1 MVFRVLRITFI
12 LFLIVCHSSARS
24 YEYFDDYDNLS
35 IESSEEGGST
45 GMAVP
50 FSIIGAPVHFS
61 GCPDGQTYIKKKCR
75 KIRRG

>member
-12 LFLIVCHSSARS
+12 LFLIICHSSARS
-24 YEYFDDYDNLS
+24 YEPYTASDDLS
-35 IESSEEGGST
+35 IESSDEGKSI